1 MVTLGK
7 SQDPNGGVFLNLQ
20 AANGTAEG
28 GTAVINS
35 SYEGT
40 LNMTTTYPNF
50 QTSSSKYTPYVDEKG
65 GLCVRL
71 SYSFTTAQV
80 TPGVNYQP
88 LVFNNLVA
96 PLVVC
101 EGTSEREAEKMALE
115 KASTGMLYQYQSEAA
130 AAFTFSSKD
139 GATALPTDAA
149 SYASV
154 LNTQAGDTVAVS
166 TLDDFFAPLTVLP
179 GGDPALWN
187 AADKANAATARK
199 YIALQKQFGYYYTAT
214 KVYTVS
220 HSGTNKKDIYILGL
234 NGWGI
239 GGLRTIQFYVP
250 PVMI

>member
-20 AANGTAEG
+20 AANGTAQG
-28 GTAVINS
+28 GTAVTNS

-50 QTSSSKYTPYVDEKG
+50 QTSSSKSTPYVDEKG

-80 TPGVNYQP
+80 TPGSNYQP

-101 EGTSEREAEKMALE
+101 EGDTERFAEKTALE
-115 KASTGMLYQYQSEAA
+115 KATDGLLFNQESEGS
-130 AAFTFSSKD
+130 AAFNYYYHND
-139 GATALPTDAA
+139 LTALPTTDAEYVTA
-149 SYASV
+149 FGV
-154 LNTQAGDTVAVS
+154 QAGDNVEVRNTD
-166 TLDDFFAPLTVLP
+166 TFFASLTALP
-179 GGDPALWN
+179 GGDPDKWTTQQKAEAAL
-187 AADKANAATARK
+187 ARK

-214 KVYTVS
+214 KVYVVS
-220 HSGTNKKDIYILGL
+220 HNNTNKKDIYIMGL

-239 GGLRTIQFYVP
+239 GGVHTLQFFVP
-250 PVMI
+250 SINI